1 MSKVLTDIPH
11 LEDIDVDDNFILKNS
26 ITSGKQSFIMIYGTF
41 CGYCKVAYPE
51 IQKLSKNNKDTFVA
65 AIQIDSKEETVK
77 KLVKRMY
84 KKFTNE
90 IPGVPTFILI
100 QPNGQ
105 YSIYNGKRKYE
116 HFKKFID
123 NN

>member
-1 MSKVLTDIPH
+1 MTKVLTGIPH
-11 LEDIDVDDNFILKNS
+11 LEDIDIDTNFVVKKSLS
-26 ITSGKQSFIMIYGTF
+26 SGKSSFIMIYGTF

-51 IQKLSKNNKDTFVA
+51 IQKLSKSTKDVFVA

-84 KKFTNE
+84 SKFNND

-105 YSIYNGKRKYE
+105 YTVHNGKRTYE
-116 HFKKFID
+116 DFKKFI
-123 NN
+123 NNN